1 MNKMKNDFRILLP
14 LLVDHLLQ
22 IKTMELQYKLFL
34 EKLQLNSKHQNEV
47 VLVEEKIHT
56 ARSASRGIASAP
68 MNDNMNHE

>member
-1 MNKMKNDFRILLP
+1 MKYGFKILLP

-22 IKTMELQYKLFL
+22 IKTMVLQYKLFL

-47 VLVEEKIHT
+47 VLVEEKIHR

-68 MNDNMNHE
+68 MNNNMNHE